1 MTNQRYDIYF
11 SGRLIAGEAES
22 DVRERL
28 TRRLRIDGQ
37 QVAQLFAGGTVVVKR
52 NVDLDTAARYR
63 VLFRDAGA
71 IIDIKEAEAP
81 ARTESYSRDP
91 ARTVDRP
98 GPQTETTPA
107 ADAAEDPVWTMT
119 LAEPRTGSL
128 IDCAKPLVPAELPDI
143 SRLSLASE
151 NDLISEPDVSRAPKI
166 NTDGLSVLPART
178 GDLRDCAKPVEPAPV
193 PDISGMKLEDDR

>member
-37 QVAQLFAGGTVVVKR
+37 QVAQLFASGTVVVKR

-91 ARTVDRP
+91 GRTVCGLGDGSARRCGLGWGFLGGEQRFYP
-98 GPQTETTPA
+98 VTLRRDGCPA
-107 ADAAEDPVWTMT
+107 F
-119 LAEPRTGSL
+119 R
-128 IDCAKPLVPAELPDI
+128 
-143 SRLSLASE
+143 R
-151 NDLISEPDVSRAPKI
+151 
-166 NTDGLSVLPART
+166 
-178 GDLRDCAKPVEPAPV
+178 
-193 PDISGMKLEDDR
+193 